1 MLNFLSFKK
10 EFLKT
15 NFDYYLVNTSDEF
28 LNEYALTSSMKL
40 KWLTNFTGSNGMA
53 LVGKKRNYFFT
64 DGRYTLQAK
73 KEIDSSFKI
82 LEIPKTDFFN
92 FARNN
97 LVGKKILLDF
107 RTFNYKFLQ
116 HLIKIICNKNQGIV
130 HDSKDLI
137 YSLWIDRPLTKTKSI
152 FKLNNK
158 FVGYSVKKKHRALFL
173 NIKSKFIIISSPDS
187 ICWLLNIRGYDLEN
201 SPLVMSRLIA
211 TKQKLY
217 VFLDSKKAPE
227 KLIKHDS
234 SICFISSTKF
244 DGYLKK
250 INKKDTIYLDSNISY
265 YYYNLLKNRKNKLTV
280 GEDPCKIMKASKNS
294 SEIKYSKN
302 AHLKDGI
309 SLTKY
314 FYWLEKQEYDKKF
327 NEFFV
332 AKKLEDLRRENNGFF
347 SLSFPT
353 ISAVGGNG
361 SIIHYKPSEK
371 DCDRLKKGQLYL
383 CDSGGQYYGGT
394 TDVTRTVYL
403 GKKPKKEFIKMYT
416 LVLIGHLNV
425 SMIKFPI
432 GTKGYQIDSLAR
444 CPLWANGID
453 FNHGTGHGVGSFLNV
468 HEGPQS
474 ISKTYSNVELKEG
487 MIISNE
493 PGFYKNGKYGI
504 RIENLVLVKKSK
516 TKNFLEFE
524 TLTMFPY
531 EKNLINQEMLNAK
544 QKQWIN
550 NYHEAIYK
558 NLSAYLKSEE

>member
-474 ISKTYSNVELKEG
+474 ISKTYSNVEFKEC